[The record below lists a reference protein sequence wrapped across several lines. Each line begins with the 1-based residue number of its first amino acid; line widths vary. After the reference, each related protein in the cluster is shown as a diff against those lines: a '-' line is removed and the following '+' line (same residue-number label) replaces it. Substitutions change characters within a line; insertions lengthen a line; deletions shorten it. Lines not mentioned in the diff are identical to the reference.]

1 MKEEYNKAE
10 LLKML
15 ETIYDDLEELDS
27 LLLGVHS
34 NQKKELEDHLDHLE
48 LLEAAFSVFEQKLK
62 KETTHTIAKSP
73 EKIRRM
79 ATFKLELS

>member
-10 LLKML
+10 LLEML

-34 NQKKELEDHLDHLE
+34 NQEKELEDHLDHLAT
-48 LLEAAFSVFEQKLK
+48 LEAAFSVLEQKLK
-62 KETTHTIAKSP
+62 KETNNIVKSS
-73 EKIRRM
+73 EKIRRT
-79 ATFKLELS
+79 AIFKLELG